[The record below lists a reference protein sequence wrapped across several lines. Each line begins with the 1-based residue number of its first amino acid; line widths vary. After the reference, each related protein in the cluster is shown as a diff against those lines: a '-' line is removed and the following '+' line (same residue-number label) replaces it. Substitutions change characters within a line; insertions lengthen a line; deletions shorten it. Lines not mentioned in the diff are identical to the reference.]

1 MYLDLIS
8 VVVEAEQQEEVI
20 RVYSASDEVED
31 ERHLSEE
38 FQREELKGKET
49 SEEKKYIQEKI
60 DAPCRTVFAGT
71 GGGSDSG

>member
-20 RVYSASDEVED
+20 WVYSASDEVED

-49 SEEKKYIQEKI
+49 SEEKKYIQEKNR
-60 DAPCRTVFAGT
+60 RTL
-71 GGGSDSG
+71 SNSIRWRWWR